1 MESILPFIAVFIG
14 VFFTDV
20 CWTFYLLKVEE
31 RKSFQASTWA
41 MLVYLMGAII
51 VTTYVENRLLIIPA
65 VFGSF
70 FGTYVVMEYN
80 RKKEFKNKKNEK
92 NAKKKN
98 D

>member
-1 MESILPFIAVFIG
+1 MEAILPFIAVFIG

-51 VTTYVENRLLIIPA
+51 VRSYVENVWLIVPA
-65 VFGSF
+65 IFGSF
-70 FGTYVVMEYN
+70 IGTYVVMEYN
-80 RKKEFKNKKNEK
+80 RKKELKDKTNEK

-98 D
+98 N